1 MAPDSNLD
9 RRSPRSI
16 EEIDLFPLEEVMK
29 TADSRETSDDVEVGN
44 PTRVIYTM
52 KSKDSNID
60 ETSGGEQSSVGENGG
75 SSSAMKSLIASTM
88 YSGCSVGMVL
98 VNKSLASRFVYPLS
112 HLCYCALAH
121 NETPILISSSAL

>member
-60 ETSGGEQSSVGENGG
+60 ETSSGEQSSVGENGG